1 MASASSYQNLL
12 VHVLDMNDNIP
23 KFIDNEYIGT
33 ISESA
38 KLGSYVHKIND
49 SKRY

>member
-23 KFIDNEYIGT
+23 KFLQTEYVGT

-38 KLGSYVHKIND
+38 KLGSYVHKSND
-49 SKRY
+49 SKR